1 MWWWW
6 WFRRWLKTDARGR
19 YQITTVRPGT
29 YPHEAIPAH
38 IHFYVQAPS
47 QRQCYYLSDFV
58 FAGDPLLTDSYWAKL
73 EQSDG
78 FPRYGGV
85 VLTRQRDT
93 LMGRRDIHLLPQFD
107 RRPTQSGLPVGH
119 DCPSFEPWHA
129 WGPDQGTRTCPM
141 CAYGS
146 GEGVLIWTRSVASD
160 TLTRLAR
167 FWEARLRQR
176 GTRPL
181 RAFIVFTNPRRRPAA
196 EVRALLQRFA
206 RRAAL
211 REVAVLYVAAPD
223 DKGSAFL
230 YQINPEVATTVL
242 GYKQRQVVSRFINP
256 GATEREMTTQ
266 LNSLK

>member
-1 MWWWW
+1 M
-6 WFRRWLKTDARGR
+6 
-19 YQITTVRPGT
+19 
-29 YPHEAIPAH
+29 
-38 IHFYVQAPS
+38 
-47 QRQCYYLSDFV
+47 
-58 FAGDPLLTDSYWAKL
+58 
-73 EQSDG
+73 
-78 FPRYGGV
+78 
-85 VLTRQRDT
+85 
-93 LMGRRDIHLLPQFD
+93 
-107 RRPTQSGLPVGH
+107 
-119 DCPSFEPWHA
+119 
-129 WGPDQGTRTCPM
+129 
-141 CAYGS
+141 
-146 GEGVLIWTRSVASD
+146 
-160 TLTRLAR
+160 AR